1 MNVDAVARIIHVLA
15 VVIWIGGVAM
25 VTLVVLP
32 SLGSFE
38 PERRLMIFETI
49 ERRFAVIA
57 RLMVLLA
64 GASGIYL
71 VASLD
76 LWDRFGAPAYWWMD
90 AMVGLWA
97 IFAVLLFVA
106 EPFFL
111 HRRFAQRMKEDPQ
124 GTTLTMQRFHIA
136 LLSLSLLVIAGAVA
150 GAHGYLAQ

>member
-1 MNVDAVARIIHVLA
+1 MNADAVARIIHVLA

-32 SLGSFE
+32 SLGFFE
-38 PERRLMIFETI
+38 PERRLVIFETI

-71 VASLD
+71 VASLG
-76 LWDRFGAPAYWWMD
+76 LWDRFGSPAYWWMD

-111 HRRFAQRMKEDPQ
+111 HRLFAQRMKEDLQ
-124 GTTLTMQRFHIA
+124 GTTLTMQRFHVA